1 MVAPHSEALV
11 PGQSTEHSSNQA
23 RWVITERPQLQGVL
37 VGRSLVDL
45 SHPTLPVRVLNPSNE
60 IFKVKKGDELAI
72 GEPVLSVHLPQKPE
86 SCTQPTVLPPHVAE
100 LYTRSTKELQSTQS
114 EEIHN
119 LLLQY
124 ADVFSRG
131 PDDLGQTSLVKHTIN
146 TGTAPAIKN
155 LHEDSL

>member
-23 RWVITERPQLQGVL
+23 RWVITERPQLQ
-37 VGRSLVDL
+37 VGRSLVEL

-60 IFKVKKGDELAI
+60 VSKVKKGDELAI
-72 GEPVLSVHLPQKPE
+72 GEPVLSVHLHQKPE